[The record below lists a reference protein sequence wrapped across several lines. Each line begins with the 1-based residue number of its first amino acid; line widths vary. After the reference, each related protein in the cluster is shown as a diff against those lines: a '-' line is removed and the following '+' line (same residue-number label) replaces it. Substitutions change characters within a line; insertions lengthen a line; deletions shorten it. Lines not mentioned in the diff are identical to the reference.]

1 MATIKQ
7 RGDSYKITVSCGY
20 DLNGKQI
27 RRHLTWT
34 PEPGMTKRQLQK
46 ELDRQAVLFEEK
58 CRNGQVLD
66 GNIKFAEFAEKWF
79 TDYAEKQLRP
89 TTIAGYRWALKRT
102 LPAIGHIRLDKL
114 RPHHLMAF
122 YDNLAESGIREDT
135 LYRCSVDF
143 KAFLRE
149 QHTTAVQLAER
160 AGVGIRTLYGL
171 NKGNRVKAETVRKIE
186 TALELSK
193 PIFEPV
199 DGDAALSS
207 NTISHYH
214 KMLSSMLS
222 TAVKWQLI
230 YDNPCLRVDPPK
242 VEHSEAHYLDEVQAA
257 HLLDLLDD
265 EPIVYRTMITL
276 LLHTG
281 LRRGELCG
289 LEWDDINFDLSL
301 LDVQRTS
308 LYLPEKGVF
317 VDETKNNTSRRV
329 LKLTPDAVQ
338 LLKRYRMWQN
348 SERLRIG
355 DQWAEEWE
363 QHPRLF
369 TTWDGKPL
377 HPSTVTGWFHTF
389 AAHERNAAHCRR
401 YKPDH
406 CCGATGTR
414 ELDHHQQDL
423 RARHSV
429 RGRRRIRGHWQHRPP
444 EVIKLLLAIISPSNK
459 GQIKDK

>member
-66 GNIKFAEFAEKWF
+66 GNMKFAEFAEKWF
-79 TDYAEKQLRP
+79 AEYAEKQLRP

-149 QHTTAVQLAER
+149 QHTTAVQLTER

-171 NKGNRVKAETVRKIE
+171 NKGNRVKAETARKIE

-289 LEWDDINFDLSL
+289 LEWDDINFERAVIFVRRS
-301 LDVQRTS
+301 S
-308 LYLPEKGVF
+308 LYLPGKGVF
-317 VDETKNNTSRRV
+317 EDETKNETSERCMKV
-329 LKLTPDAVQ
+329 SADVVTMLKAWRAEQSKQRL
-338 LLKRYRMWQN
+338 RMGDQWQN
-348 SERLRIG
+348 S
-355 DQWAEEWE
+355 D
-363 QHPRLF
+363 RLF
-369 TTWDGKPL
+369 TAWNGAPIRPDVITAWFHKFVTKNGLPPIHIHSLRHTNATLLIAAGTSLTTVAARLGHANSTTTSKIYAHAIKSADQAAAEVLQDIL
-377 HPSTVTGWFHTF
+377 HPVKKQ
-389 AAHERNAAHCRR
+389 A
-401 YKPDH
+401 
-406 CCGATGTR
+406 
-414 ELDHHQQDL
+414 
-423 RARHSV
+423 
-429 RGRRRIRGHWQHRPP
+429 
-444 EVIKLLLAIISPSNK
+444 
-459 GQIKDK
+459 

>member
-7 RGDSYKITVSCGY
+7 RGNSYKITVSCGY

-79 TDYAEKQLRP
+79 TEYAEKQLRQ

-171 NKGNRVKAETVRKIE
+171 NKGNRVKAETAHKIE

-193 PIFEPV
+193 PMFEPM

-289 LEWDDINFDLSL
+289 LEWDDIHWDSCTVTVRRNS
-301 LDVQRTS
+301 V
-308 LYLPEKGVF
+308 YLPKRGVYT
-317 VDETKNNTSRRV
+317 DTPKTRESKRTIKLPQETFDMLS
-329 LKLTPDAVQ
+329 Q
-338 LLKRYRMWQN
+338 YRSWQDRQ
-348 SERLRIG
+348 RLRLG
-355 DQWAEEWE
+355 DKW
-363 QHPRLF
+363 HDHDRLF
-369 TTWDGKPL
+369 TTWDGHPMN
-377 HPSTVTGWFHTF
+377 PSTLTHWFTDF
-389 AAHERNAAHCRR
+389 A
-401 YKPDH
+401 
-406 CCGATGTR
+406 
-414 ELDHHQQDL
+414 
-423 RARHSV
+423 
-429 RGRRRIRGHWQHRPP
+429 RRISMP
-444 EVIKLLLAIISPSNK
+444 EGITLHSLRHTNASLMIANGTNVRTVSARLLSMCFITENFLLSRTVVR
-459 GQIKDK
+459 